1 MREQGVAA
9 NATPRQVRGQT
20 RKPLKDAIH
29 HRLRAL
35 RAFGQLAPG
44 ERAGRRPP
52 KTSSFIRA
60 KLGAV
65 LRALQTK
72 RESLDAGR
80 DEMQRT
86 RQEVAADWQ
95 ATADRLRRQG
105 QVELAERVERFVELM
120 PAVQTEEQRMVER
133 WEEMEGN
140 RVLERGNA
148 KMPRS
153 HVR

>member
-35 RAFGQLAPG
+35 RAFGQLPPG
-44 ERAGRRPP
+44 ERAGRRPL
-52 KTSSFIRA
+52 KISSFMRA

-80 DEMQRT
+80 DGMQRT

-120 PAVQTEEQRMVER
+120 PAVQTEEQRMAER
-133 WEEMEGN
+133 WKDAK
-140 RVLERGNA
+140 RSRAQERTDA
-148 KMPRS
+148 KSPGAPAR
-153 HVR
+153 